1 MNCMGVLYNLFSRI
15 VDGYAKLRDRVN
27 PGWLEKNRS
36 KLLETKL
43 SLFVFT
49 SSKVGVTGIILIFF
63 TLFLAIFGPF
73 IAWEPYDRYPLLL
86 RPELAGKLPYP
97 PCAGQCDG
105 LPLWGT
111 DHYGRDVLSLTI
123 RGFRISLVMSII
135 IVAFSAILGVVLG
148 LISGYLGG
156 ILDEII
162 MRFTDMMLA
171 FPGLVLAIAFSLTLR
186 LSLRNFMMANP
197 AFTGLVAAIFALDPS
212 DAPNLANMLSVFFA
226 LILVWW
232 PPYTRV
238 VRGSVL
244 TVRDQGFVEAARAL
258 GFSTKKVLFRHV
270 LPNIA
275 SPLMVMLTFDLAT
288 ATLSSAALSFLG
300 LGPQPP
306 VPDLGLII
314 SQAGQYFPERS
325 WWIVL
330 EAGAALLLISLG
342 WNLVGDALRDVF
354 DPRTRRSIELKAKL
368 KVGA

>member
-1 MNCMGVLYNLFSRI
+1 MGVLYTLFSRV
-15 VDGYAKLRDRVN
+15 VDGYAKLRDKAS
-27 PGWLEKNRS
+27 PGWLEKNKS
-36 KLLETKL
+36 KLLEIKL

-49 SSKVGVTGIILIFF
+49 SSKVGVAGVILISV
-63 TLFLAIFGPF
+63 TLFLAVFGPF
-73 IAWEPYDRYPLLL
+73 MAWEPYDRYPLLL
-86 RPELAGKLPYP
+86 RPELAGKLPHP
-97 PCAGQCDG
+97 PCISQCDG

-123 RGFRISLVMSII
+123 RGFRISLVMSAI
-135 IVAFSAILGVVLG
+135 IVAFSVALGVVLG
-148 LISGYLGG
+148 LVSGYFGG
-156 ILDEII
+156 LLDEVI

-186 LSLRNFMMANP
+186 PSLRNFMMANP
-197 AFTGLVAAIFALDPS
+197 AFTGFVAAIFALNPN

-244 TVRDQGFVEAARAL
+244 TVREQGFVEAARAL
-258 GFSTKKVLFRHV
+258 GLSTRKVLFRHV

-306 VPDLGLII
+306 VPDLGLVI

-325 WWIVL
+325 WWIVV

-354 DPRTRRSIELKAKL
+354 DPRTRRSIEVRAKL

>member
-1 MNCMGVLYNLFSRI
+1 MGVLYNLLSRV
-15 VDGYAKLRDRVN
+15 VDGYAKLRDKVS

-36 KLLETKL
+36 RLLETKL
-43 SLFVFT
+43 SLLVFT
-49 SSKVGVTGIILIFF
+49 SSKVGVAGVILISA
-63 TLFLAIFGPF
+63 TLLLAVFGPLV
-73 IAWEPYDRYPLLL
+73 AWEPYDRYPLLL
-86 RPELAGKLPYP
+86 RPELAGRLPHP
-97 PCAGQCDG
+97 PCISQCDG
-105 LPLWGT
+105 LPPWGT
-111 DHYGRDVLSLTI
+111 DHYGRDVLSLTV
-123 RGFRISLVMSII
+123 RGFRISLVMSVI
-135 IVAFSAILGVVLG
+135 IVAFSAVLGVMLG
-148 LISGYLGG
+148 LVSGYFGG
-156 ILDEII
+156 LLDEAI

-186 LSLRNFMMANP
+186 PSLRNFMMANP
-197 AFTGLVAAIFALDPS
+197 AFTSFVAAIFALDPN

-244 TVRDQGFVEAARAL
+244 TVREQGFVEAARAL
-258 GFSTKKVLFRHV
+258 GLSTRKVLFRHV

-325 WWIVL
+325 WWIVA
-330 EAGAALLLISLG
+330 EAGVALLLISLG

-354 DPRTRRSIELKAKL
+354 DPRTRRSIEVKAKL